1 MVHIGTGSIDMTEK
15 AFGTVAGILSAM
27 PAQQRWDDGVAMG
40 YAIALNGVEDKAGI
54 EAVIELLKTEVFR
67 PSPAAILR
75 KVRGLRCGETSV
87 QQMFNRICR
96 YLADVHPSKRH
107 TEESQWLLEGEL
119 HPFDIVAIKHIGGWG
134 EAGRMNREQLL
145 KSLDGWTENASDN
158 VQALVQTSTKAITQ

>member
-1 MVHIGTGSIDMTEK
+1 MTEK

-40 YAIALNGVEDKAGI
+40 YAIALNGVDDKAGI
-54 EAVIELLKTEVFR
+54 EAVIELLKTEDFR

-75 KVRGLRCGETSV
+75 KV